1 MEVHGPVTAQQQ
13 DQAKVTLRDVAERV
27 GLSVSAVSQALLDG
41 PRIGVD
47 TKARVR
53 EAAEEL
59 GYVTNSAGRALRAR
73 RADAVALIVPNTSQ
87 HVFGHSYFMH
97 VLTGVTDAANAHEAQ
112 LVISTNVDEQHGK
125 AAYDRVMRSGSVDG
139 AIVTSAAVDDEG
151 ISQLVGSGVP
161 VVLLGGFPVLPDA
174 VSVGIDDVAASYAA
188 TEHLVRDHARRSLVH
203 ISGPL
208 DHQAAIDRR
217 DGALAAAAHYG
228 AALHVME
235 GDFDEDSG
243 AAAAVSIQQRGDVD
257 GVVAANDEMAFGA
270 MRGLTADGLDVPG
283 QISIVGFDDFGL
295 ARVTTPAITTVRVP
309 AEEMARLAT
318 DRLFDLIG
326 GTRFT
331 GPDAHAVLPTELV
344 KRQSC
349 GCP

>member
-1 MEVHGPVTAQQQ
+1 MTAPKM
-13 DQAKVTLRDVAERV
+13 DVAKVTLRDVAERV

-41 PRIGVD
+41 PRIGTE

-97 VLTGVTDAANAHEAQ
+97 VLTGVTDAANSREAQ

-151 ISQLVGSGVP
+151 IAQLVSSGVP

-188 TEHLVRDHARRSLVH
+188 TEHVVRDHGRRSVVH

-217 DGALAAAAHYG
+217 DGFIAAAEHYG
-228 AALHVME
+228 ATFEVVE
-235 GDFDEDSG
+235 GDFDEESG
-243 AAAAVSIQQRGDVD
+243 DAAAVSIQRREGVD

-270 MRGLTADGLDVPG
+270 MRRLAADGHDVPRR
-283 QISIVGFDDFGL
+283 ISIVGFDDFGL

-326 GTRFT
+326 GVRFT

-344 KRQSC
+344 VRQSC

>member
-1 MEVHGPVTAQQQ
+1 MEVLQHMTGPQA
-13 DQAKVTLRDVAERV
+13 DMAKVTLRDVAERV
-27 GLSVSAVSQALLDG
+27 GLSVSAVSQALLDR
-41 PRIGVD
+41 PRIGED

-53 EAAEEL
+53 QAAEEL

-97 VLTGVTDAANAHEAQ
+97 VLTGVTDAANARDAQ
-112 LVISTNVDEQHGK
+112 LVVSTNTDEQHGK

-151 ISQLVGSGVP
+151 IAQLVRSGVP

-174 VSVGIDDVAASYAA
+174 VSVGVDDVAASYAV
-188 TEHLVRDHARRSLVH
+188 TEHLVRDHGRHNLVH

-217 DGALAAAAHYG
+217 DGFLDASRHYG
-228 AALHVME
+228 AHAEVIE
-235 GDFDEDSG
+235 GDFDEESG
-243 AAAAVSIQQRGDVD
+243 DRAASSIQRASTVD
-257 GVVAANDEMAFGA
+257 GIVAANDEMAFGA
-270 MRGLTADGLDVPG
+270 MRRLAANGREVPG
-283 QISIVGFDDFGL
+283 EVSIVGFDDFGL
-295 ARVTTPAITTVRVP
+295 ARVTSPAITTVRVP
-309 AEEMARLAT
+309 AEDMARLAA
-318 DRLFDLIG
+318 DRLFDLIAG
-326 GTRFT
+326 ARFT

-344 KRQSC
+344 VRQSC